1 MWVWL
6 FVPPL
11 RASQAYSFF
20 ISLTIRTQEKLK
32 NHAYCSIEDFVY
44 DFNQLFTNIFTY
56 YSESH
61 PAYRKAVELSKL
73 FQDRWQELLPKF
85 K

>member
-1 MWVWL
+1 M
-6 FVPPL
+6 
-11 RASQAYSFF
+11 
-20 ISLTIRTQEKLK
+20 QEKLK

-61 PAYRKAVELSKL
+61 PVYRKAVELSKL